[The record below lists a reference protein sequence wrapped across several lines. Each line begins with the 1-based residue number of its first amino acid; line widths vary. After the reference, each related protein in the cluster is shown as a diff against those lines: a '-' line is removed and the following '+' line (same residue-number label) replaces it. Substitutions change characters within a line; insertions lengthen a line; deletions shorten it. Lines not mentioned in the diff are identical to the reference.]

1 MFQNVSNSRIDM
13 QSDNDKNFKIILKE
27 LFTLHNIIIYI
38 LTFLVSMV
46 SIKNEIIPFGLA
58 ILAAC
63 MGGTVPI
70 FMVYIISFI
79 STWIF
84 HGLTGLGTFFGTSV
98 IFFILIFIFKPKISL
113 DDRNEV
119 LKVGSRLFLASFLY
133 NFIDN
138 IRGIFLIYD
147 VFLGL
152 VIAALTYT
160 FYKIF
165 VNGIV
170 VIRDWGEKKAFTV
183 EELIAASIILSIAIS
198 VLKDVQVFSLS
209 ISNILIIFIIL
220 VLGWKN
226 GILIGGT
233 AGLSIGLALTLVG
246 NITLLQLTVFAVS
259 GILAG
264 ALNRFGKIGVIIG
277 FLLGN
282 AILTYLANGNTST
295 IIYFRE
301 IFVAAVLLLAVPSH
315 VKIRVQDLF
324 GREKSLPSNGDK
336 KFEYYEDVKEKLD
349 VVVSAIDE
357 IDEEML
363 ISDENNELKKEIYID
378 NFCSNFEDYKENI
391 FYEDVIQNFE
401 LIADIFNQFSREDV
415 ITENIL
421 IDIFKKYNNFILL
434 RDQKIKN
441 DLQELIK
448 IANRT
453 YRELQMKTLKQKTRK
468 EEKQKIKN
476 ELKNV
481 SNMIKKVSKE
491 DIQNEKFD
499 VKEKEIKVLLSSKGI
514 DINSVLVS
522 KAENG
527 KYIVQ
532 LDLKFEEGS
541 DLRDKKKLDLIADV
555 ISKVFRRKFVFQKD
569 KRNLSTGVYFQT
581 YSVQDKFGLAVGSS
595 KVNKE
600 GNKISGDSNI
610 QVRLEDGKYLLA
622 ISDGMGSGKNAK
634 KSSKFVINTLNN
646 FLEKGFKEKDVLNLI
661 NSELNLNKNDEMYA
675 SVDISVLDLYLGDI
689 SIIKNGACNTYI
701 KTKNNVKVFSS
712 SRMPVGI
719 IENVEIYRE
728 TYPLSEGDIILM
740 CSDGL
745 LDAARD
751 ESQGDW
757 IEDFLSKINTTNV
770 QKISDLIVNEAID
783 NSYGNVKDDI
793 TVIVAK
799 ILKKQ

>member
-1 MFQNVSNSRIDM
+1 MFQNVSNNRINENNEKE
-13 QSDNDKNFKIILKE
+13 SKFEAVLKE

-46 SIKNEIIPFGLA
+46 SIKSEIIPFGLA

-70 FMVYIISFI
+70 FMVYIVSFV
-79 STWIF
+79 STCIF
-84 HGLTGLGTFFGTSV
+84 HGADGLGSFFGTSV
-98 IFFILIFIFKPKISL
+98 IFFILVFIFKPKVSL

-119 LKVGSRLFLASFLY
+119 LKVGSRLFFASFIY
-133 NFIDN
+133 NLIEN
-138 IRGIFLIYD
+138 IRGLFLIYD
-147 VFLGL
+147 LFLGL

-183 EELIAASIILSIAIS
+183 EELMAASIILAIAIS
-198 VLKDVQVFSLS
+198 VLKDIQIFSLS

-226 GILIGGT
+226 GVLVGGT

-246 NITLLQLTVFAVS
+246 NINLLQLTVFAVS

-264 ALNRFGKIGVIIG
+264 ALNRFGKPGVIIG

-282 AILTYLANGNTST
+282 AILTYLANGNTAT

-301 IFVAAVLLLAVPSH
+301 IFIAAVLLLFVPSN
-315 VKIRVQDLF
+315 VKIKVQDLF
-324 GREKSLPSNGDK
+324 GKDKALPSNSDK
-336 KFEYYEDVKEKLD
+336 RFEYYEDVKDKLN
-349 VVVSAIDE
+349 VVAKAIDD

-363 ISDENNELKKEIYID
+363 ISNDDIELKKEIYID
-378 NFCSNFEDYKENI
+378 NFLENFENYNENI
-391 FYEDVIQNFE
+391 FYDDVTQNQD
-401 LIADIFNQFSREDV
+401 LIGNIFDEFSKEDV

-421 IDIFKKYNNFILL
+421 IEIFKKYNNYILL

-453 YRELQMKTLKQKTRK
+453 YRELQINTIKQKTIK

-491 DIQNEKFD
+491 DIQDEKFD
-499 VKEKEIKVLLSSKGI
+499 VKEKELMVLLKGKGLI
-514 DINSVLVS
+514 VNSVSVN
-522 KAENG
+522 KANNG
-527 KYIVQ
+527 KYIVN
-532 LDLKFEEGS
+532 LDLKFDES
-541 DLRDKKKLDLIADV
+541 SNLRDNKKIAIIAHT
-555 ISKVFRRKFVFQKD
+555 ISKAFGKKFSFQRDRK
-569 KRNLSTGVYFQT
+569 NLSTGVYIQT
-581 YSVQDKFGLAVGSS
+581 YSAEDKFGLSVGSS
-595 KVNKE
+595 KITKD
-600 GNKISGDSNI
+600 GNKISGDSNL
-610 QVRLEDGKYLLA
+610 QVRLDDGKYLLA
-622 ISDGMGSGKNAK
+622 ISDGMGSGKSAK

-646 FLEKGFKEKDVLNLI
+646 FLEKGFEEKDVLDLI

-675 SVDISVLDLYLGDI
+675 SVDMSILDLYTGNI
-689 SIIKNGACNTYI
+689 SMIKNGACNTYI
-701 KTKNNVKVFSS
+701 KTKNFVKIFSS
-712 SRMPVGI
+712 RQMPVGI
-719 IENVEIYRE
+719 IENVELYRD
-728 TYPLSEGDIILM
+728 TFDLSEGDIILM

-745 LDAARD
+745 LDASND
-751 ESQGDW
+751 NDSEDW
-757 IEDFLSKINTTNV
+757 IQNFLKSINTTNT
-770 QKISDLIVNEAID
+770 QKIADMIINEAID
-783 NSYGNVKDDI
+783 NSYGKPKDDI

-799 ILKKQ
+799 IIKK

>member
-1 MFQNVSNSRIDM
+1 MFQNVSSSRIDV
-13 QSDNDKNFKIILKE
+13 NKTEENKINLALKE
-27 LFTLHNIIIYI
+27 LFTLHNLIIYI

-84 HGLTGLGTFFGTSV
+84 HGLDGLGTFFGTSI

-119 LKVGSRLFLASFLY
+119 LKVGTRLFFASFIY

-138 IRGIFLIYD
+138 IRGVFLIYD

-183 EELIAASIILSIAIS
+183 EELIAASIILAISIS
-198 VLKDVQVFSLS
+198 VLKDVQIFSLS
-209 ISNILIIFIIL
+209 ISNILIIFMIL

-233 AGLSIGLALTLVG
+233 SGLAIGLALTLVG
-246 NITLLQLTVFAVS
+246 NINLLQLTVFAVS

-264 ALNRFGKIGVIIG
+264 ALNRFGKPGVIIG

-282 AILTYLANGNTST
+282 AILTYLANGNTAT

-301 IFVAAVLLLAVPSH
+301 IFVASVLLLLVPSNI
-315 VKIRVQDLF
+315 KIRIQDLF
-324 GREKSLPSNGDK
+324 GREKALPSNGDK
-336 KFEYYEDVKEKLD
+336 KFEYYEDVKDKLN
-349 VVVSAIDE
+349 VVAEAIDE
-357 IDEEML
+357 IDDEML
-363 ISDENNELKKEIYID
+363 ISDKDLELKKEIYID
-378 NFCSNFEDYKENI
+378 NFLSNFEDYSENI
-391 FYEDVIQNFE
+391 FFDDVTQNQD
-401 LIADIFNQFSREDV
+401 LISDIFEEFAKEDV
-415 ITENIL
+415 ITENVI

-434 RDQKIKN
+434 RDQKIKD

-453 YRELQMKTLKQKTRK
+453 YRELQMNTIKQKTRN

-481 SNMIKKVSKE
+481 SNMIKKVSSE
-491 DIQNEKFD
+491 EISGEKFEE
-499 VKEKEIKVLLSSKGI
+499 KEKELRVLLKGRNI
-514 DINSVLVS
+514 AVNSISVS
-522 KAENG
+522 KSENG
-527 KYIVQ
+527 KYIVN
-532 LDLKFEEGS
+532 LDLKFEDGN
-541 DLRDKKKLDLIADV
+541 DLRDKKKIDLIADT
-555 ISKVFRRKFVFQKD
+555 ISKAFGKKFVFQKD
-569 KRNLSTGVYFQT
+569 KKNLSTGVYIQT

-595 KVNKE
+595 KTTKE
-600 GNKISGDSNI
+600 GNKISGDSNLQI
-610 QVRLEDGKYLLA
+610 RLEDGKYLLA
-622 ISDGMGSGKNAK
+622 ISDGMGSGNNAK

-646 FLEKGFKEKDVLNLI
+646 FLEKGFEERDVLNLI
-661 NSELNLNKNDEMYA
+661 NSELNLNKNNEMYA
-675 SVDISVLDLYLGDI
+675 SIDMSVLDLYTGNI
-689 SIIKNGACNTYI
+689 SMIKNGACNTYI
-701 KTKNNVKVFSS
+701 KTKKEVKVFSS
-712 SRMPVGI
+712 SQMPVGI
-719 IENVEIYRE
+719 IENVELYRE
-728 TYPLSEGDIILM
+728 NCSLEAGDIILM

-745 LDAARD
+745 LDAAK
-751 ESQGDW
+751 EEKNDW
-757 IEDFLSKINTTNV
+757 VKEFLEKVNTNNV
-770 QKISDLIVNEAID
+770 QKIADLITNEAID

-799 ILKKQ
+799 IIKR